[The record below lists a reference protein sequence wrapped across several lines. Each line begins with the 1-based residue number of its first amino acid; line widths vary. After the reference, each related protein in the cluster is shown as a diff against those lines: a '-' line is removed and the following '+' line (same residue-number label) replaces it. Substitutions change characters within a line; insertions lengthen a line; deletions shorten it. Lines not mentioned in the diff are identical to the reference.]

1 MIREKTGVIDGW
13 GMRLAKFTQ
22 SLLRYRSGALP
33 DAVYRD
39 LVATLFAM
47 RLPIAGM
54 GVLFVL
60 AGLLIYQDGRAAGVA
75 VITGLAAAVTLAR
88 VWLLGAFHRR
98 EAGLDIDQL
107 RKWERYY
114 AIGSHGFA
122 ILLAALT
129 VLVLQSHSPL
139 NHLIAVSLIFTF
151 GAGIVS
157 RIGARPA
164 ICVPSLLLATV
175 PTVIA
180 LALHSGRSHGAGMH
194 SEYFMVE
201 ALLVAAVTA
210 LSLESV
216 RHLHKSTVEHLT
228 AKHDLAFLV
237 RQDALTG
244 LPNRLLL
251 RERFRDSLNDNAVD
265 DRQLALHFLDLD
277 GFKGINDRHGH
288 PAGDAVLCEV
298 AARLRSITRSVDT
311 VARIGGDEFIVIQ
324 SDVRHENE
332 AEMLARRIIK
342 QLSAPYEVMG
352 TPMRISVS
360 IGIAM
365 APQHGVDLEK
375 LTACADQALY
385 RSKKGGKAQLFFCN
399 AEDVANASVPQPAM
413 LGAAR
418 A

>member
-1 MIREKTGVIDGW
+1 
-13 GMRLAKFTQ
+13 
-22 SLLRYRSGALP
+22 
-33 DAVYRD
+33 
-39 LVATLFAM
+39 M

-54 GVLFVL
+54 GILFVL
-60 AGLLIYQDGRAAGVA
+60 AGLLIYKDGKAPAVA

-88 VWLLGAFHRR
+88 IWLLVAYSRR
-98 EAGLDIDQL
+98 AAGMDVAEL
-107 RKWERYY
+107 RKWEGYY
-114 AIGSHGFA
+114 AVGSHSFA
-122 ILLAALT
+122 TLLAALG
-129 VLVLQSHSPL
+129 VHVLQGHSSL
-139 NHLIAVSLIFTF
+139 NHLIVVSLIFTF

-175 PTVIA
+175 PTIIA
-180 LALHSGRSHGAGMH
+180 LALHSGSTQGEGMH

-216 RHLHKSTVEHLT
+216 RHLQKSTVEHLT

-251 RERFRDSLNDNAVD
+251 RERFRDSLHDNAAD

-277 GFKGINDRHGH
+277 GFKGVNDRYGH
-288 PAGDAVLCEV
+288 PTGDALLCEV
-298 AARLRSITRSVDT
+298 AGRLRSIIRSVDT
-311 VARIGGDEFIVIQ
+311 AARIGGDEFIVIQ

-342 QLSAPYEVMG
+342 QLSVPYEVMG
-352 TPMRISVS
+352 SSMRISVS
-360 IGIAM
+360 IGIAL

-375 LTACADQALY
+375 LTACADAALY
-385 RSKKGGKAQLFFCN
+385 RSKQGGKAQLFFCN
-399 AEDVANASVPQPAM
+399 AEDIASASRAVA
-413 LGAAR
+413 
-418 A
+418 